1 MNNNYINQ
9 YTKDDSNMGTNNLDK
24 VNVNYHALSSKLN
37 DIKSA
42 ANIIKETVTDAYSST
57 TKVPSLEPQILSTM
71 LENYK
76 RTFQEIISAAQEVNN
91 VMAAYSKL
99 EVDLS
104 KMADNLG
111 MNVDL
116 SKLVN
121 KLDME
126 VKSQTINSNDDII
139 ASRDNEIDIDKISKE
154 EEVEAF
160 KPIENQNSFNESG
173 NNSANER
180 HENTS
185 NDESNN

>member
-91 VMAAYSKL
+91 VRAAYNKL

-104 KMADNLG
+104 KMADKLG
-111 MNVDL
+111 MNVDW

-139 ASRDNEIDIDKISKE
+139 ASRDNTIVIDTISKE
-154 EEVEAF
+154 EVEEF
-160 KPIENQNSFNESG
+160 KSIESQNSFNESS

-185 NDESNN
+185 NDENNN